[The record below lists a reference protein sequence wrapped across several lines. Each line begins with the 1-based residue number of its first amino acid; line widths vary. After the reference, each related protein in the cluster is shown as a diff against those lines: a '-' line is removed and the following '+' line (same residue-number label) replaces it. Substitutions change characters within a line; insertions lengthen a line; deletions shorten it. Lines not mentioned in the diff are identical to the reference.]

1 MGFDTQGFMR
11 ASWAHRTQEV
21 AVPEIAEYFTDGAKP
36 VFIVRSLS
44 ADELYKIRSASS
56 RQKTLEGIA
65 EGLAEGSKSGA
76 AKAIKEALGA
86 SGALDPA
93 TPRAMETLIAGC
105 VDPPCDLDMARLLMD
120 KHGLIFMKLSDTIMT
135 LTGQGGE
142 VEKKAAPSGKT
153 TASARR

>member
-1 MGFDTQGFMR
+1 MGFDAQNFMR
-11 ASWAHRTQEV
+11 ASWVHRTQEV
-21 AVPEIAEYFTDGAKP
+21 DVPEIAEYFTDGAKP
-36 VFIVRSLS
+36 VFVVRGLS

-86 SGALDPA
+86 SGTLDPA
-93 TPRAMETLIAGC
+93 TPRAMETLMAGC

-120 KHGLIFMKLSDTIMT
+120 KHGLIFMRLSDTIMT
-135 LTGQGGE
+135 LTGQGGA

-153 TASARR
+153 KASAPQ